1 MSLCSEERQQ
11 RPLLW
16 RMKTFPIE
24 NQVRRI
30 ERFTMAGI
38 DVILGRGGEN
48 FLEEGRSEAQ

>member
-1 MSLCSEERQQ
+1 
-11 RPLLW
+11 
-16 RMKTFPIE
+16 MKTFPIE